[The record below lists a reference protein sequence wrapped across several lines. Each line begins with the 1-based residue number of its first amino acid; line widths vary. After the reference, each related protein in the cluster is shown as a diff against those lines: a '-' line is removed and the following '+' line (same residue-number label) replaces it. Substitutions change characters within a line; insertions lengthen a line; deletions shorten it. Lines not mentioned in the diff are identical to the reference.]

1 MNLPISK
8 PLPGV
13 KKNYERITQISLVD
27 DDKTIEKYGIQ
38 PGSILQIDVPVTL
51 HYPF

>member
-1 MNLPISK
+1 MNLSIDKS
-8 PLPGV
+8 LPGV
-13 KKNYERITQISLVD
+13 TKNYQRITQMSLAD

-51 HYPF
+51 HYHF